1 MEPLEPRKGGSRDNP
16 CLAAV
21 KKNGLDDSLV
31 EPCGHE
37 RRGILAPE
45 DLTNPCPSSMGFPN
59 LRPNCLDVVVV
70 LSHELPEVFL
80 DFNTL
85 EYIPANGELLAEG
98 QS

>member
-37 RRGILAPE
+37 RQGILAWE
-45 DLTNPCPSSMGFPN
+45 DLTNPCPSSTGFPN
-59 LRPNCLDVVVV
+59 LRPNCLDVIIV
-70 LSHELPEVFL
+70 LSHQSPKVFV

>member
-1 MEPLEPRKGGSRDNP
+1 MGPLELRKGGLRDNP

-31 EPCGHE
+31 EPRGHE

-45 DLTNPCPSSMGFPN
+45 DLTNPCLSSTGFPN

-70 LSHELPEVFL
+70 LSHESTKVFV
-80 DFNTL
+80 DFNML
-85 EYIPANGELLAEG
+85 EYIPANSELLAEG